1 MQNMKNIIN
10 VKIVNDM
17 NSVNFDV
24 LTKYYSLSSY
34 TKIRRQMDSN
44 KYKNMFN
51 NIRINTHN
59 FKYVL

>member
-1 MQNMKNIIN
+1 MRNIKNIIN

-24 LTKYYSLSSY
+24 LTKYYSISSY
-34 TKIRRQMDSN
+34 TKIHRRMDSN

-51 NIRINTHN
+51 NIRINTPN
-59 FKYVL
+59 FNYVL

>member
-1 MQNMKNIIN
+1 MKNIIN
-10 VKIVNDM
+10 VKIVN
-17 NSVNFDV
+17 DV

-34 TKIRRQMDSN
+34 TKIHRQMDSN